1 MTYKDYKINSHNSL
15 VNGHSGKQYDW
26 SKFNWSGETW
36 AETVTDPQLNWLS
49 IKHKSIK
56 PFVDGHDD
64 SFGEYLHV
72 PYDWEENETIYRV
85 YSRWQV
91 GKSNHGKIPIKVQ
104 AIKKDDGWYWRI
116 IWEETK

>member
-1 MTYKDYKINSHNSL
+1 M
-15 VNGHSGKQYDW
+15 
-26 SKFNWSGETW
+26 
-36 AETVTDPQLNWLS
+36 
-49 IKHKSIK
+49 K
-56 PFVDGHDD
+56 P
-64 SFGEYLHV
+64 S
-72 PYDWEENETIYRV
+72 RV